1 MILHKVELKLDTT
14 FQVHAQ
20 RLEKKKMTSI
30 LKASIKSEAQGT
42 ANVASLVRSIIL
54 LNIYK
59 SFIIVELFV
68 GL

>member
-1 MILHKVELKLDTT
+1 MILDKVELKLDTT

-20 RLEKKKMTSI
+20 RLENKMTSI